1 MLYVSVWWVSLMYR
15 TRSGSSAKTSQ
26 RHSLSRRGCLVLA
39 RNIRA
44 DGGEIDLVVSD
55 GTACVA
61 IEVKTTSHGSD
72 PADAVDD
79 RKLALLERTASS
91 LGMAINRIDIVA
103 VTLSPNGIEVRWLR
117 AVD

>member
-1 MLYVSVWWVSLMYR
+1 MLYVRSVGKPHVSNTVGKLGEDIAA
-15 TRSGSSAKTSQ
+15 TF
-26 RHSLSRRGCLVLA
+26 LERRGCLVLA

-61 IEVKTTSHGSD
+61 IEVKTTAHGSD

-79 RKLALLERTASS
+79 RKLALLERTVSS